1 MKEDPIVESL
11 FGIVQDARRLA
22 AENERLRE
30 ALHAIVCNTEPSA
43 IKHRDYDHL
52 ANAIYVWASAA
63 LAGNKPFED
72 RWGNA

>member
-11 FGIVQDARRLA
+11 FSIVQDVRRLA

-43 IKHRDYDHL
+43 WKHRDYDHL
-52 ANAIYVWASAA
+52 AQSIYACARAA
-63 LAGNKPFED
+63 LGEEK
-72 RWGNA
+72 

>member
-1 MKEDPIVESL
+1 MKD
-11 FGIVQDARRLA
+11 IVQRLRSENTMLGYYDAPSIQEDA
-22 AENERLRE
+22 ALEIERLRE

-63 LAGNKPFED
+63 LREEK
-72 RWGNA
+72 